1 MDLLIYGSAIFAGII
16 GSRYLNRL
24 ANFCL
29 MVAVF
34 QLDLAILVSVMS
46 GELRLRLLMPYTVVA
61 IIPAMAGIIGG
72 KYLGNVGNALR
83 RHLGLLRRHCTASPL
98 RDWKVVASASSW
110 RSIHIG
116 GKPGSA
122 AGLHFGRDSG
132 LSAPATPR
140 LKRKPLLGNRG
151 GSNSEVNVSGQDFI
165 TKSSPFQPLSWHR
178 IQLQPS
184 PSVKGLALSRR

>member
-1 MDLLIYGSAIFAGII
+1 MDLLIYGPAIFAGII

-72 KYLGNVGNALR
+72 
-83 RHLGLLRRHCTASPL
+83 
-98 RDWKVVASASSW
+98 
-110 RSIHIG
+110 
-116 GKPGSA
+116 
-122 AGLHFGRDSG
+122 
-132 LSAPATPR
+132 
-140 LKRKPLLGNRG
+140 
-151 GSNSEVNVSGQDFI
+151 SNSEVNVSGQDFI

>member
-72 KYLGNVGNALR
+72 KYLGNVGKVCVVTGLCYVGTLLLALYDAR
-83 RHLGLLRRHCTASPL
+83 CASLGLA
-98 RDWKVVASASSW
+98 V
-110 RSIHIG
+110 
-116 GKPGSA
+116 
-122 AGLHFGRDSG
+122 GLLFI
-132 LSAPATPR
+132 
-140 LKRKPLLGNRG
+140 
-151 GSNSEVNVSGQDFI
+151 QDV
-165 TKSSPFQPLSWHR
+165 T
-178 IQLQPS
+178 
-184 PSVKGLALSRR
+184 